1 MREMLENDPDNVHV
15 NEHGD
20 VVADVAVTV
29 GGTWQKRGHTSKI
42 GVIFIIS
49 VLTGLVVKSLVCHE
63 CVAKKN
69 ADKDSAEFKQ
79 WLENHSTTCL
89 INHQGSSASM

>member
-20 VVADVAVTV
+20 VVANVTV
-29 GGTWQKRGHTSKI
+29 TVDGTWQKRGPTSKI

-49 VLTGLVVKSLVCHE
+49 VLTGK
-63 CVAKKN
+63 
-69 ADKDSAEFKQ
+69 F
-79 WLENHSTTCL
+79 
-89 INHQGSSASM
+89 